1 MKVWFKKVLV
11 VLTTVATLGMYTP
24 AALLEVQ
31 ADQAKDNLPNSDQ
44 NEDSSN
50 TTVPI
55 QQEKP
60 IDIQREQTLHHHK
73 EYFINDMLNQA
84 KDQTMTKFG
93 PRMVNKVEDEF
104 TNQILPTMESV
115 LATLVDD
122 AGDDYIHYE
131 ITETPSNGYG
141 EKIFHVYDHRK
152 GQDVARFDVR
162 RENRPLE
169 GYFFNFHYHLSKD
182 GFNEHHEIGDLYW
195 DKNIPPKWMA

>member
-1 MKVWFKKVLV
+1 MFKKILV
-11 VLTTVATLGMYTP
+11 VLTTIATLGMYTP
-24 AALLEVQ
+24 TALLEVQ
-31 ADQAKDNLPNSDQ
+31 ADEPKDSLPKENLSENST
-44 NEDSSN
+44 NVAVS
-50 TTVPI
+50 I
-55 QQEKP
+55 QQEEP
-60 IDIQREQTLHHHK
+60 IDIQSNQKIHDK
-73 EYFINDMLNQA
+73 EYFINDMINQA
-84 KDQTMTKFG
+84 KDQTMAKFG

-104 TNQILPTMESV
+104 TDQILPAMESV
-115 LATLVDD
+115 LATLVED

-131 ITETPSNGYG
+131 ITESPSKGYG

-162 RENRPLE
+162 RDNRPLE